1 MRISLLT
8 CNKVKGPCSNWY
20 KHLILKQKKNWQH
33 ANRSEIIWIL
43 CSSRLL
49 IVSQIGFEKQHG
61 TSCIYPFLINIE
73 WILWKCRCRKY
84 IFLVTYLWEIIKKS
98 YNAHIIRFILLINET
113 KSMRK
118 LKSEKELFALNIKA
132 KLRETKLNIRIRVS
146 HL

>member
-20 KHLILKQKKNWQH
+20 KHLILKKKKNWQQ

-61 TSCIYPFLINIE
+61 TSCIYPFIINIE

-98 YNAHIIRFILLINET
+98 YNAHIIRFILLKMKKI
-113 KSMRK
+113 
-118 LKSEKELFALNIKA
+118 SEKIKKWKRTFCIEHFKA